1 MKFLLSHVSSGVEII
16 MGGLQA
22 RVLSFIRSFVL
33 FVQLGLPFIASRGVP
48 VKYPI
53 VPYKC
58 GVLIIQ
64 MVSLSGC
71 PSPHCGLGSHH
82 YVAPCRSFQYD
93 SWVPIVDSRVIIT
106 LHPVLSILFGGCV
119 SAQNPTLPNS
129 TWCPIRCVWGV
140 IGWSACIWMPPH
152 IPSSSISMPFMM
164 S

>member
-64 MVSLSGC
+64 HGLLVGVPESPLWTRESSLRC
-71 PSPHCGLGSHH
+71 TL
-82 YVAPCRSFQYD
+82 SFQYD

-119 SAQNPTLPNS
+119 SAQSPTLPNS
-129 TWCPIRCVWGV
+129 TWCLIRCVWGV
-140 IGWSACIWMPPH
+140 IGRSTCIWMPPH